1 MQNRTYL
8 KSFENVSFTE
18 YPICT
23 FVDVC
28 TLCSNQRFYICAIY
42 EYLSCQFDGSHYN
55 TFVEE
60 KKQKYSTNV
69 KNVLDIPHLW
79 NYNGFRKGVEKWFS
93 QSNKRENMPG

>member
-1 MQNRTYL
+1 MNVIVQKQRYKIIQKTIQNYIMQNRTHL

-42 EYLSCQFDGSHYN
+42 EYLSCQYRCILISVDTEG
-55 TFVEE
+55 VRE
-60 KKQKYSTNV
+60 K
-69 KNVLDIPHLW
+69 
-79 NYNGFRKGVEKWFS
+79 
-93 QSNKRENMPG
+93 